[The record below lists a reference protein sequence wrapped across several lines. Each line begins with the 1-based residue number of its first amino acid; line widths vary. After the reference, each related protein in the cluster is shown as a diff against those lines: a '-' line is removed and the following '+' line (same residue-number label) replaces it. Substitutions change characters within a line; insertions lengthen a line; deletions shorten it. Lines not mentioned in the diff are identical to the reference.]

1 MALGVA
7 GVRVGTWTSADG
19 MSGCTV
25 VLPPAGTLG
34 AVAVRGAAP
43 GTREAAALGAMG
55 KLTVCHGVV
64 LSGGSAYG
72 LSTADGV
79 VRWLEAQG
87 TGYPILDAVVPIVGG
102 AIVLDE
108 SVRHPASRPGV
119 EAGFAACEAATDDD
133 PAEGPVGVGAGC
145 TVAKVAGLEHAW
157 RSGQGVAVRR
167 AAGVTVGV
175 VVANNAVG
183 EVIDEDGTWV
193 ARARV
198 PDDAP
203 RYPTSGDARPGP
215 RAPGDG
221 GDHAAGGGSD
231 AGDGEG
237 DVGDAEGDVADEMA
251 DAGPTGNT
259 VIGCL
264 VTDARLS
271 KRDAVRVAD
280 LAHSGVARAVRPAHT
295 EADGDALF
303 CLATGQVEATVD
315 LVAHLAAEAVAE
327 AVRRGPRAAIG
338 RGGLPGL
345 ADA

>member
-7 GVRVGTWTSADG
+7 GVRVGTWTAADG

-25 VLPPAGTLG
+25 VLPPDGTMG
-34 AVAVRGAAP
+34 AIAVRGAAP

-79 VRWLEAQG
+79 VRWLEARG
-87 TGYPILDAVVPIVGG
+87 TGYPVQDAIVPIVGG

-108 SVRHPASRPGV
+108 SVRHPTSRPTAD
-119 EAGFAACEAATDDD
+119 AGFAACEAATEDD
-133 PAEGPVGVGAGC
+133 PAEGSVGVGAGC

-183 EVIDEDGTWV
+183 EVIGEDGAWV

-203 RYPTSGDARPGP
+203 RYPTSGEARPGP
-215 RAPGDG
+215 DAPG
-221 GDHAAGGGSD
+221 
-231 AGDGEG
+231 
-237 DVGDAEGDVADEMA
+237 
-251 DAGPTGNT
+251 GPAGNT
-259 VIGCL
+259 AIGCI
-264 VTDARLS
+264 VTDARLG

-280 LAHSGVARAVRPAHT
+280 LAHGGIARSVRPAHT

-303 CLATGQVEATVD
+303 CLATGQVETFVD
-315 LVAHLAAEAVAE
+315 LVAHLAVEAVAE

-345 ADA
+345 ADT